1 MYKCVNHVFNTMD
14 IDTLY
19 EINEAVLK
27 KDFASLKG
35 IEKDLSQTT
44 RKVMEKIKLQSSR

>member
-1 MYKCVNHVFNTMD
+1 MRKSVMNTMD

-19 EINEAVLK
+19 EINE
-27 KDFASLKG
+27 ASLKG